1 MQKEI
6 DNVFWEEKNA
16 RDRQFT
22 SNLNGNN
29 NACLF
34 AQMCIDLGIYKYKN
48 NELQVDEK
56 AETEL
61 VTRVRGK
68 QQMFHDWGNEG
79 AGVIKT
85 FGEEKALKETST
97 NIEDTCESCG
107 KPFTE
112 GELRWQKNNPEDAKF
127 CYKCKKEK
135 GLVKA
140 FD

>member
-1 MQKEI
+1 MVQKEI
-6 DNVFWEEKNA
+6 NNEFWEEKNA

-29 NACLF
+29 NACAF
-34 AQMCIDLGIYKYKN
+34 VQMCIDLGIYKYKN
-48 NELQVDEK
+48 NELLVDEK

-68 QQMFHDWGNEG
+68 QQLFKDWGNEG
-79 AGVIKT
+79 AGIIKDY
-85 FGEEKALKETST
+85 GEEKLTTK
-97 NIEDTCESCG
+97 IEDTCENCG

-112 GELRWQKNNPEDAKF
+112 GELKWQKNNPDDVKF

-135 GLVKA
+135 GLVKT